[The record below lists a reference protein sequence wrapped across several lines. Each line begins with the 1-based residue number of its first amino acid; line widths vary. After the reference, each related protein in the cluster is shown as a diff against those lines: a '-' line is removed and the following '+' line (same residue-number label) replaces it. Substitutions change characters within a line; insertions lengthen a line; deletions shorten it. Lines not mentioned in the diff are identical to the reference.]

1 MTIPDIMPPFG
12 GLQRRVRA
20 RREEIEPEL
29 DDDSEEERGSEDG
42 DSEDRSDREGQ
53 ASDDEVS

>member
-1 MTIPDIMPPFG
+1 MPPFG